1 MRQVKPYDLLIFDWD
16 GTLSDSPAQIVA
28 GMQEAIVELG
38 LPPRRDEHIAE
49 LIGLGMHD
57 GMGRLFPEH
66 DTAELMRRLMAYRR
80 RSPGNPAHPPL
91 FPGTVDSLVTLHG
104 AGYRLAV
111 ATGKQRSALDR
122 SLAQHDSIAALL
134 ELTRCAD
141 ETANKPDPL
150 MLQQILVHTGVD
162 ADRALMIGDTEYD
175 IAMAGALNM
184 PALGVSCGVHESDRL
199 RRAGACA
206 VIDDVAALPRWLS
219 MRPA

>member
-1 MRQVKPYDLLIFDWD
+1 MPKVKPYDLLIFDWD
-16 GTLSDSPAQIVA
+16 GTLADSPAQIVA
-28 GMQEAIVELG
+28 GMQEAIAELG
-38 LPPRRDEHIAE
+38 LPPRRDQHIAE
-49 LIGLGMHD
+49 MIGLGMHD

-91 FPGTVDSLVTLHG
+91 FPGAADSLATLRD

-111 ATGKQRSALDR
+111 ATGKQRGALDR
-122 SLAQHDSIAALL
+122 SLAQHDAVAALF

-150 MLQQILVHTGVD
+150 MLQEILAITGVE

-175 IAMAGALNM
+175 IAMAVALNM
-184 PALGVSCGVHESDRL
+184 PALGVSCGVHQSDRL
-199 RRAGACA
+199 LQAGACA
-206 VIDDVAALPRWLS
+206 VIDDVAALPRWL
-219 MRPA
+219 AIA